1 MKLWEGWEKL
11 HTKATLRLN
20 SGEHK
25 VFFLKTIYNNRHSFP
40 EGWACLSLCTENTKH
55 QWWWDRTGGSCAS
68 RETQVQQ
75 DAPCCSTPVLP
86 TSHPC
91 PSTIPV
97 QAGMDQG
104 WRVHGEAAFSLL
116 CSVLLLFQICISS
129 STPLSLPIF
138 PLFRYFP
145 SLKKSPSFLISV
157 KCSLWRV
164 KFILFN
170 VLLLDKHLWTAICLA
185 EVLFPFDTGRQPA
198 SCFL

>member
-11 HTKATLRLN
+11 HTKATQIELWRTQ
-20 SGEHK
+20 
-25 VFFLKTIYNNRHSFP
+25 VFFWKLYITTATAFLKAEPAFP
-40 EGWACLSLCTENTKH
+40 CVTTENTKH

-75 DAPCCSTPVLP
+75 DAPCFSTPVLP

-129 STPLSLPIF
+129 FAPLSLPIF
-138 PLFRYFP
+138 PLFHYLP
-145 SLKKSPSFLISV
+145 SLKTSPSFLISM

>member
-1 MKLWEGWEKL
+1 MGRLG
-11 HTKATLRLN
+11 KAAYKSHSDWTLAN
-20 SGEHK
+20 TS
-25 VFFLKTIYNNRHSFP
+25 FFLKTIYNNRRSFP
-40 EGWACLSLCTENTKH
+40 EGWACLSLCHYRKH
-55 QWWWDRTGGSCAS
+55 KAPMMMRQNRRILCIQGDSGPAGCTLLLHSSAS
-68 RETQVQQ
+68 HI
-75 DAPCCSTPVLP
+75 TPF
-86 TSHPC
+86 

-129 STPLSLPIF
+129 FAPLSLPIF

-145 SLKKSPSFLISV
+145 SLKTSPSFLISV